1 MIVFPFILTCYFTLH
16 SLVSSFVLF
25 NKHPVQQDVLRKIIH
40 LRCYQ
45 MLQIPH
51 SAFLVYSYFASRK
64 RRSEVN

>member
-1 MIVFPFILTCYFTLH
+1 MIIIPFILTCYRTLH
-16 SLVSSFVLF
+16 SLVFSFVLF
-25 NKHPVQQDVLRKIIH
+25 SKHPVQQDVLRKIIH

-51 SAFLVYSYFASRK
+51 SAILVYCYFTSRK